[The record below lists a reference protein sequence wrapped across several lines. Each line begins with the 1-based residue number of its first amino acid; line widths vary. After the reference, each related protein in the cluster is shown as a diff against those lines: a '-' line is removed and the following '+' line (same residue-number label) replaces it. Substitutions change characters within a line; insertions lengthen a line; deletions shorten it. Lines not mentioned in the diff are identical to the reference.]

1 MLDDKIINVL
11 VDRLVSRIEQGNEY
25 ILKQMGNTIR
35 HIGTLSPSKANQL
48 VNILKYGGNYD
59 KIVRKLAQI
68 TELNIRDI
76 EKIFEAVA
84 KENLYFAKQFYEY
97 RNIKYIPYEKNIAL
111 QNQVKALANITA
123 NKFVNFSDTRLLGF
137 GWQDEKGNVTFKGL
151 KDTYEQVIDEAVL
164 TVSQGKDTF
173 DNQMYKIIKQL
184 GGGGLKTISPKTYK
198 TKDKDGNIIEKH
210 YTNRLDSAVRM
221 NIKGALRNMSNEL
234 QKQFGEEFDY
244 DGIEVSHHANP
255 APDHEFIDGQQ
266 FSKEEFEK
274 IDSELERPVGEL
286 NCYHYIF
293 PIILGVSKPNYTK
306 EQLEKDKEKNKKGF
320 NYEGKHYTLYEGTQL
335 QRKIETEIRKA
346 KDTQIIA
353 KASGN
358 KKLVQESQT
367 RIRQLT
373 YRYKELSQISGLP
386 TQLERARVSGY
397 KRTNI
402 NKM

>member
-25 ILKQMGNTIR
+25 ILKQMGNTIK

-97 RNIKYIPYEKNIAL
+97 RNIKYIPYEKNISL
-111 QNQVKALANITA
+111 QRQVKALARITA
-123 NKFVNFSDTRLLGF
+123 NNYMNISRTLAFTKIENGKVIYTDLAR
-137 GWQDEKGNVTFKGL
+137 
-151 KDTYEQVIDEAVL
+151 TYQNMIDEAVL
-164 TVSQGKDTF
+164 NISQGKTDF
-173 DNQMYKIIKQL
+173 NSNMYKTIKEL
-184 GGGGLKTISPKTYK
+184 GQSGIKTVDYASGYSR
-198 TKDKDGNIIEKH
+198 
-210 YTNRLDSAVRM
+210 RLDSAVRQ
-221 NIKGALRNMSNEL
+221 NIQSALRDMSNEL

-255 APDHEFIDGQQ
+255 APDHEFIDGEQ
-266 FSKEEFEK
+266 FSKEKFEK
-274 IDSELERPVGEL
+274 INSELERPVGEL

-306 EQLEKDKEKNKKGF
+306 EQLQADKEKNKKGF

-358 KKLVQESQT
+358 KELVQESQSKIT
-367 RIRQLT
+367 QLT
-373 YRYKELSQISGLP
+373 YKYKELSKISGLP

-397 KRTNI
+397 KRTNV

>member
-97 RNIKYIPYEKNIAL
+97 RNIKYIPYEKNISL
-111 QNQVKALANITA
+111 QRQVKALARITA
-123 NKFVNFSDTRLLGF
+123 NNYMNMSRTLAFTKIENGKVIYTDLAR
-137 GWQDEKGNVTFKGL
+137 
-151 KDTYEQVIDEAVL
+151 TYQNMIDEAVL
-164 TVSQGKDTF
+164 NISQGKTDF
-173 DNQMYKIIKQL
+173 NSNMYKTIKEL
-184 GGGGLKTISPKTYK
+184 GQSGIKTVDYASGYSR
-198 TKDKDGNIIEKH
+198 
-210 YTNRLDSAVRM
+210 RLDSAVRQ
-221 NIKGALRNMSNEL
+221 NIQSALRDMSNEL

-306 EQLEKDKEKNKKGF
+306 EQLQEDKEKNKKGF

-346 KDTQIIA
+346 KDIQIIA

-358 KKLVQESQT
+358 KELVQESQA
-367 RIRQLT
+367 RITQLT
-373 YRYKELSQISGLP
+373 YKYRELSKISGLP

>member
-48 VNILKYGGNYD
+48 MNILKYGGNYD

-97 RNIKYIPYEKNIAL
+97 RNIKYIPYEKNISL
-111 QNQVKALANITA
+111 QRQVKALARITA
-123 NKFVNFSDTRLLGF
+123 NNYMNMSRTLAFTKIENGKVIYTDLAR
-137 GWQDEKGNVTFKGL
+137 
-151 KDTYEQVIDEAVL
+151 TYQNMIDEAVL
-164 TVSQGKDTF
+164 NISQGKTDF
-173 DNQMYKIIKQL
+173 NSNMYKTIKEL
-184 GGGGLKTISPKTYK
+184 GQSGIKTVDYASGYSR
-198 TKDKDGNIIEKH
+198 
-210 YTNRLDSAVRM
+210 RLDSAVRQ
-221 NIKGALRNMSNEL
+221 NLQGALRDISNEL

-306 EQLEKDKEKNKKGF
+306 EQLEADKEKNKKGF

-346 KDTQIIA
+346 KDIQIIA

-358 KKLVQESQT
+358 KELVQESQT
-367 RIRQLT
+367 RITQLT
-373 YRYKELSQISGLP
+373 YKYRELSKISGLP

>member
-25 ILKQMGNTIR
+25 ILKQMGNTIK

-76 EKIFEAVA
+76 ERIFEAVA

-111 QNQVKALANITA
+111 QRQVKVLARITA
-123 NKFVNFSDTRLLGF
+123 NNYINMSRTLAFTKIENGKVIYTDLAR
-137 GWQDEKGNVTFKGL
+137 
-151 KDTYEQVIDEAVL
+151 TYQNMIDEAVL
-164 TVSQGKDTF
+164 NISQGKTDF
-173 DNQMYKIIKQL
+173 NSNMYKTIKEL
-184 GGGGLKTISPKTYK
+184 GQSGIKTVDYASGYSR
-198 TKDKDGNIIEKH
+198 
-210 YTNRLDSAVRM
+210 RLDSAVRQ
-221 NIKGALRNMSNEL
+221 NIQSALRDMSNEL

-255 APDHEFIDGQQ
+255 APDHEFIDGEQ

-306 EQLEKDKEKNKKGF
+306 EQLQEDKEKNKKGF

-358 KKLVQESQT
+358 KELVQESQA
-367 RIRQLT
+367 RITQLT
-373 YRYKELSQISGLP
+373 YKYRELSKISGLP

>member
-25 ILKQMGNTIR
+25 ILKQMGNTIK

-97 RNIKYIPYEKNIAL
+97 RNIKYIPYEKNISL
-111 QNQVKALANITA
+111 QRQVKALARITA
-123 NKFVNFSDTRLLGF
+123 NNYMNMSRTLAFTKIENGKVIYTDLAR
-137 GWQDEKGNVTFKGL
+137 
-151 KDTYEQVIDEAVL
+151 TYQNMIDEAVL
-164 TVSQGKDTF
+164 NISQGKTDF
-173 DNQMYKIIKQL
+173 NSNMYKTIKEL
-184 GGGGLKTISPKTYK
+184 GQSGIKTVDYASGYSR
-198 TKDKDGNIIEKH
+198 
-210 YTNRLDSAVRM
+210 RLDSSVRQ
-221 NIKGALRNMSNEL
+221 NIQSALRDMSNEL

-255 APDHEFIDGQQ
+255 APDHEFIDGEQ

-306 EQLEKDKEKNKKGF
+306 EQLEADKEKNKKGF

-346 KDTQIIA
+346 KDIQIIA
-353 KASGN
+353 KSSGN
-358 KKLVQESQT
+358 KELVQESQT
-367 RIRQLT
+367 RITQLT
-373 YRYKELSQISGLP
+373 YKYKELSKISGLP

>member
-25 ILKQMGNTIR
+25 ILKQMGNTIK

-59 KIVRKLAQI
+59 KIVHKLAQI

-97 RNIKYIPYEKNIAL
+97 RNIKYIPYEKNISL
-111 QNQVKALANITA
+111 QRQVKALAKITA
-123 NKFVNFSDTRLLGF
+123 NNYMNMSRTLAFTKIENGKVIYTDLAR
-137 GWQDEKGNVTFKGL
+137 
-151 KDTYEQVIDEAVL
+151 TYQNMIDEAVL
-164 TVSQGKDTF
+164 NISQGKTDF
-173 DNQMYKIIKQL
+173 NSNMYKTIKEL
-184 GGGGLKTISPKTYK
+184 GQSGIKTVDYASGYSR
-198 TKDKDGNIIEKH
+198 
-210 YTNRLDSAVRM
+210 RLDSSVRQ
-221 NIKGALRNMSNEL
+221 NIQSALRDMSNEL

-306 EQLEKDKEKNKKGF
+306 EQLEADKEKNKKGF

-358 KKLVQESQT
+358 KELVQESQA
-367 RIRQLT
+367 RITQLT
-373 YRYKELSQISGLP
+373 YKYRELSKISGLS

>member
-11 VDRLVSRIEQGNEY
+11 VDRLVSRIEQGTEY
-25 ILKQMGNTIR
+25 ILKQMGNTIK

-97 RNIKYIPYEKNIAL
+97 RNIKYIPYEKNISL
-111 QNQVKALANITA
+111 QRQVKALARITA
-123 NKFVNFSDTRLLGF
+123 NNYMNMSRTLAFTKIENGKVIYTDLAR
-137 GWQDEKGNVTFKGL
+137 
-151 KDTYEQVIDEAVL
+151 TYQNMIDEAVL
-164 TVSQGKDTF
+164 SISQGKTDF
-173 DNQMYKIIKQL
+173 NSNMYKTIKEL
-184 GGGGLKTISPKTYK
+184 GQSGIKTVDYASGYSR
-198 TKDKDGNIIEKH
+198 
-210 YTNRLDSAVRM
+210 RLDSAVRQ
-221 NIKGALRNMSNEL
+221 NLQGALRDMSNEL

-255 APDHEFIDGQQ
+255 APDHEFIDGEQ
-266 FSKEEFEK
+266 FGKEEFEK

-306 EQLEKDKEKNKKGF
+306 EQLEADKEKNKKGF

-346 KDTQIIA
+346 KDIQIIA

-358 KKLVQESQT
+358 KELVQESQT
-367 RIRQLT
+367 RITQLT
-373 YRYKELSQISGLP
+373 YKYRELSKISGLP

>member
-97 RNIKYIPYEKNIAL
+97 RNIKYIPYEKNISL
-111 QNQVKALANITA
+111 QRQVKALARITA
-123 NKFVNFSDTRLLGF
+123 NNYMNMSRTLAFTKIENGKVIYTDLAR
-137 GWQDEKGNVTFKGL
+137 
-151 KDTYEQVIDEAVL
+151 TYQNMIDEAVL
-164 TVSQGKDTF
+164 NISQGKTDF
-173 DNQMYKIIKQL
+173 NSNMYKTIKEL
-184 GGGGLKTISPKTYK
+184 GQSGIKTVDYASGYSR
-198 TKDKDGNIIEKH
+198 
-210 YTNRLDSAVRM
+210 RLDSAVRQ
-221 NIKGALRNMSNEL
+221 NIQGALRDMSNEL

-306 EQLEKDKEKNKKGF
+306 EQLQEDKEKNKKGF

-346 KDTQIIA
+346 KDIQIIG

-358 KKLVQESQT
+358 KELVQESQT
-367 RIRQLT
+367 RITQLT
-373 YRYKELSQISGLP
+373 YKYRELSQISGLP

>member
-97 RNIKYIPYEKNIAL
+97 RNIKYIPYEQNISL
-111 QNQVKALANITA
+111 QRQVKALAKITA
-123 NKFVNFSDTRLLGF
+123 NNYMNISRTLAFTKIENGKVIYTDLAR
-137 GWQDEKGNVTFKGL
+137 
-151 KDTYEQVIDEAVL
+151 TYQNMIDEAVL
-164 TVSQGKDTF
+164 NISQGKTDF
-173 DNQMYKIIKQL
+173 NSNMYKIIKEL
-184 GGGGLKTISPKTYK
+184 GQSGIKTVDYATGYSR
-198 TKDKDGNIIEKH
+198 
-210 YTNRLDSAVRM
+210 RLDSAVRQ
-221 NIKGALRNMSNEL
+221 NLLGALRDMSNEI
-234 QKQFGEEFDY
+234 QRQFGEEFDY

-255 APDHEFIDGQQ
+255 APDHEFIDGEQ

-274 IDSELERPVGEL
+274 INNELDRHVGEL

-306 EQLEKDKEKNKKGF
+306 EQLQADKKNNKKGF
-320 NYEGKHYTLYEGTQL
+320 IYEGKHYTLYEGTQL
-335 QRKIETEIRKA
+335 QRRIETEIRKA

-358 KKLVQESQT
+358 KELVQESQT
-367 RIRQLT
+367 KIRQLT
-373 YRYKELSQISGLP
+373 QKYKELSQISGLP
-386 TQLERARVSGY
+386 TQLERARVSRY
-397 KRTNI
+397 KRTNV

>member
-25 ILKQMGNTIR
+25 ILKQMGNTIK
-35 HIGTLSPSKANQL
+35 HIGTLGPSKANQL

-97 RNIKYIPYEKNIAL
+97 RNIKYIPYEKNISL
-111 QNQVKALANITA
+111 QRQVKALARITA
-123 NKFVNFSDTRLLGF
+123 NNYMNMSRTLAFTKIENGKVIYTDLAR
-137 GWQDEKGNVTFKGL
+137 
-151 KDTYEQVIDEAVL
+151 TYQNMIDEAVL
-164 TVSQGKDTF
+164 NISQGKTDF
-173 DNQMYKIIKQL
+173 NSNMYKTIKEL
-184 GGGGLKTISPKTYK
+184 GQSGIKTVDYASGYSR
-198 TKDKDGNIIEKH
+198 
-210 YTNRLDSAVRM
+210 RLDSAVRQ
-221 NIKGALRNMSNEL
+221 NIQSALRDMSNEL

-244 DGIEVSHHANP
+244 DGIEVSHHENP
-255 APDHEFIDGQQ
+255 APDHEFIDGEQ
-266 FSKEEFEK
+266 FSKKEFEK

-306 EQLEKDKEKNKKGF
+306 EQLQTDKEKNKKGF

-353 KASGN
+353 KASGI
-358 KKLVQESQT
+358 KELVQESQA
-367 RIRQLT
+367 RITQLT
-373 YRYKELSQISGLP
+373 YKYRELSKISGLP

-397 KRTNI
+397 KRTNVS
-402 NKM
+402 KM

>member
-97 RNIKYIPYEKNIAL
+97 RNIKYIPYEKNISL
-111 QNQVKALANITA
+111 QRQVKALARITA
-123 NKFVNFSDTRLLGF
+123 NNYMNMSRTLAFTKIENGKVIYTDLAR
-137 GWQDEKGNVTFKGL
+137 
-151 KDTYEQVIDEAVL
+151 TYQNMIDEAVL
-164 TVSQGKDTF
+164 NISQGKTDF
-173 DNQMYKIIKQL
+173 NSNMYKTIKEL
-184 GGGGLKTISPKTYK
+184 GQSGIKTVDYASGYSR
-198 TKDKDGNIIEKH
+198 
-210 YTNRLDSAVRM
+210 RLDSAVRQ
-221 NIKGALRNMSNEL
+221 NIQGALRDMSNEL

-255 APDHEFIDGQQ
+255 APDHEFIDGEQ

-306 EQLEKDKEKNKKGF
+306 EQLQADKENNKKGF

-358 KKLVQESQT
+358 KELVQESQA
-367 RIRQLT
+367 RITQLT
-373 YRYKELSQISGLP
+373 YKYRELSKISGLP

>member
-97 RNIKYIPYEKNIAL
+97 RNIKYIPYEKNISL
-111 QNQVKALANITA
+111 QRQVKALARITA
-123 NKFVNFSDTRLLGF
+123 NNYMNMSRTLAFTKIENGKVIYTDLAR
-137 GWQDEKGNVTFKGL
+137 
-151 KDTYEQVIDEAVL
+151 TYQNMIDEAVL
-164 TVSQGKDTF
+164 NISQGKTDF
-173 DNQMYKIIKQL
+173 NSNMYKTIKEL
-184 GGGGLKTISPKTYK
+184 GQSGIKTVDYASGYSR
-198 TKDKDGNIIEKH
+198 
-210 YTNRLDSAVRM
+210 RLDSAVRQ
-221 NIKGALRNMSNEL
+221 NIQGALRDMSNEL

-255 APDHEFIDGQQ
+255 APDHEFIDGEQ

-306 EQLEKDKEKNKKGF
+306 KQLQEDKEKNKKGF

-358 KKLVQESQT
+358 KELVQESQI
-367 RIRQLT
+367 RITQLT
-373 YRYKELSQISGLP
+373 YKYKELSKISGLP

>member
-35 HIGTLSPSKANQL
+35 HIGALSPSKANQL

-123 NKFVNFSDTRLLGF
+123 NNYMNMSRTLAFTKIENGKVIYTDLSR
-137 GWQDEKGNVTFKGL
+137 
-151 KDTYEQVIDEAVL
+151 TYQNMIDEAVL
-164 TVSQGKDTF
+164 NISQGKTDF
-173 DNQMYKIIKQL
+173 NSNMYKTIKEL
-184 GGGGLKTISPKTYK
+184 GQSGIKTVDYASGYSR
-198 TKDKDGNIIEKH
+198 
-210 YTNRLDSAVRM
+210 RLDSAVRQ
-221 NIKGALRNMSNEL
+221 NIQSALRDMSNEL
-234 QKQFGEEFDY
+234 QKQFGKEFDY
-244 DGIEVSHHANP
+244 NGIEVSHHANP
-255 APDHEFIDGQQ
+255 APDHEFIDGEQ

-306 EQLEKDKEKNKKGF
+306 EQLQTDKEKNKKGF
-320 NYEGKHYTLYEGTQL
+320 DYEGKHYTLYEGTQL

-346 KDTQIIA
+346 KDIQIIA

-358 KKLVQESQT
+358 KELVQESQT
-367 RIRQLT
+367 RITQLT
-373 YRYKELSQISGLP
+373 YKYKELSQISGLP

>member
-35 HIGTLSPSKANQL
+35 YIGTLSPSKANQL

-97 RNIKYIPYEKNIAL
+97 RKIKYIPYEKNISL
-111 QNQVKALANITA
+111 QRQVKALARITA
-123 NKFVNFSDTRLLGF
+123 NNYMNMSRTLAFTKIENGKVIYTDLAR
-137 GWQDEKGNVTFKGL
+137 
-151 KDTYEQVIDEAVL
+151 TYQNMIDEAVL
-164 TVSQGKDTF
+164 NISQGKTDF
-173 DNQMYKIIKQL
+173 NSNMYKTIKEL
-184 GGGGLKTISPKTYK
+184 GQSGIKTVDYASGYSR
-198 TKDKDGNIIEKH
+198 
-210 YTNRLDSAVRM
+210 RLDSAVRQ
-221 NIKGALRNMSNEL
+221 NIQGALRDMSNEL

-255 APDHEFIDGQQ
+255 APDHEFIDGEQ

-306 EQLEKDKEKNKKGF
+306 GQLQADKENNKKGF
-320 NYEGKHYTLYEGTQL
+320 VYEGKHYTLYEGTQL

-353 KASGN
+353 KASSN
-358 KKLVQESQT
+358 KELVQESQT
-367 RIRQLT
+367 RITQLT
-373 YRYKELSQISGLP
+373 YKYRELSKISGLP

>member
-25 ILKQMGNTIR
+25 ILKQMGSTIK

-97 RNIKYIPYEKNIAL
+97 RNIKYIPYEKNISL
-111 QNQVKALANITA
+111 QRQVKALARITA
-123 NKFVNFSDTRLLGF
+123 NNYMNMSRTLAFTKIENGKVIYTDLAR
-137 GWQDEKGNVTFKGL
+137 
-151 KDTYEQVIDEAVL
+151 TYQNMIDEAVL
-164 TVSQGKDTF
+164 NISQGKTDF
-173 DNQMYKIIKQL
+173 NSNMYKTIKEL
-184 GGGGLKTISPKTYK
+184 GQSGIKTVDYASGYSR
-198 TKDKDGNIIEKH
+198 
-210 YTNRLDSAVRM
+210 RLDSAVRQ
-221 NIKGALRNMSNEL
+221 NIQSALRDMSNEL

-255 APDHEFIDGQQ
+255 APDHEFIDGEQ

-306 EQLEKDKEKNKKGF
+306 EQLQEDKEKNKKGF

-346 KDTQIIA
+346 KDIQIIA

-358 KKLVQESQT
+358 KELVQESQA
-367 RIRQLT
+367 RITQLT
-373 YRYKELSQISGLP
+373 YKYRELSKISGLP

-402 NKM
+402 NKI

>member
-25 ILKQMGNTIR
+25 ILKQMGNTIK
-35 HIGTLSPSKANQL
+35 HIGTLTPSKANQL

-97 RNIKYIPYEKNIAL
+97 RNIKYIPYEQNIAL
-111 QNQVKALANITA
+111 QRQVKALAKITA
-123 NKFVNFSDTRLLGF
+123 NNYMNISRTLAFTKIENGKVIYTDLA
-137 GWQDEKGNVTFKGL
+137 K
-151 KDTYEQVIDEAVL
+151 TYQYMIDKAVL
-164 TVSQGKDTF
+164 SISQGKSDF
-173 DNQMYKIIKQL
+173 NSDMYKTIKEL
-184 GGGGLKTISPKTYK
+184 GQSGIKTVDYASGYSR
-198 TKDKDGNIIEKH
+198 
-210 YTNRLDSAVRM
+210 RLDSAVRQ
-221 NIKGALRNMSNEL
+221 NIQGALRDMSNEL

-255 APDHEFIDGQQ
+255 APDHEFLDGEQ

-274 IDSELERPVGEL
+274 INSELERPVGEL

-306 EQLEKDKEKNKKGF
+306 EQLQEDKEKNKKGF

-335 QRKIETEIRKA
+335 QRKIETEIRKT

-358 KKLVQESQT
+358 KELVQESQT
-367 RIRQLT
+367 KITQLT
-373 YRYKELSQISGLP
+373 QKYRELSQISGLP

-402 NKM
+402 KKM

>member
-1 MLDDKIINVL
+1 
-11 VDRLVSRIEQGNEY
+11 
-25 ILKQMGNTIR
+25 
-35 HIGTLSPSKANQL
+35 
-48 VNILKYGGNYD
+48 
-59 KIVRKLAQI
+59 
-68 TELNIRDI
+68 
-76 EKIFEAVA
+76 
-84 KENLYFAKQFYEY
+84 
-97 RNIKYIPYEKNIAL
+97 
-111 QNQVKALANITA
+111 
-123 NKFVNFSDTRLLGF
+123 
-137 GWQDEKGNVTFKGL
+137 
-151 KDTYEQVIDEAVL
+151 
-164 TVSQGKDTF
+164 
-173 DNQMYKIIKQL
+173 
-184 GGGGLKTISPKTYK
+184 
-198 TKDKDGNIIEKH
+198 
-210 YTNRLDSAVRM
+210 
-221 NIKGALRNMSNEL
+221 MSNEL

-255 APDHEFIDGQQ
+255 APDHEFIDGEQ

-306 EQLEKDKEKNKKGF
+306 EQLQEDKEKNKKGF

-358 KKLVQESQT
+358 KELVQESQA
-367 RIRQLT
+367 RITQLT
-373 YRYKELSQISGLP
+373 YKYRELSKISGLP